1 MSALFTGL
9 ILGCAG
15 LFLICQAEWPSIIEA
30 AAGRRCFEPVAGGA
44 NGVEWLGGW
53 LDLWIGSQSIQ
64 RRNMGSH
71 TGVGWQIASQT
82 TRCLDNVFGRIE
94 HVAKKTSLLVAVGL
108 LVQLR
113 LL

>member
-1 MSALFTGL
+1 MGF
-9 ILGCAG
+9 
-15 LFLICQAEWPSIIEA
+15 ESIRWTLVWQYNVRQTIGQGPTANIEMH
-30 AAGRRCFEPVAGGA
+30 R
-44 NGVEWLGGW
+44 EWLGGW

-64 RRNMGSH
+64 RRNVGSH